1 MTVYMP
7 APEGHRMTDT
17 PSPRVRRILFRATHR
32 GSKEADL
39 MIGGF
44 VTRHVATMDEA
55 ELASL
60 EAVLEH
66 TDADLTDWLMG
77 RKPVPPEAASPML
90 ERMLAECG
98 AAGGGLSEGAR
109 RGLGRA

>member
-1 MTVYMP
+1 MTEP
-7 APEGHRMTDT
+7 LP
-17 PSPRVRRILFRATHR
+17 PRARKILFRATHR
-32 GSKEADL
+32 GTKEADL

-44 VTRHVATMDEA
+44 VSRHVAAMDEA
-55 ELASL
+55 ELDAL
-60 EAVLEH
+60 EAVLAH

-90 ERMLAECG
+90 ARMIAECG
-98 AAGGGLSEGAR
+98 AAGGGVSEGAR

>member
-1 MTVYMP
+1 
-7 APEGHRMTDT
+7 MTDI
-17 PSPRVRRILFRATHR
+17 PSPRARRILFRASHR
-32 GSKEADL
+32 GTKEADL

-44 VTRHVATMDEA
+44 VARHVAAMDEA
-55 ELASL
+55 ELDAL
-60 EAVLEH
+60 EAVLEN

-77 RKPVPPEAASPML
+77 RRPVPPEAASPML
-90 ERMLAECG
+90 DRMLAECG

>member
-1 MTVYMP
+1 MT
-7 APEGHRMTDT
+7 ETL
-17 PSPRVRRILFRATHR
+17 SPRARKILFRATHR
-32 GSKEADL
+32 GTKEADL

-44 VTRHVATMDEA
+44 VTRHVVAMDEA
-55 ELASL
+55 ELDAL
-60 EAVLEH
+60 EAVLAH

-90 ERMLAECG
+90 ARMIAECG

-109 RGLGRA
+109 QGLGRA

>member
-1 MTVYMP
+1 
-7 APEGHRMTDT
+7 MTDT
-17 PSPRVRRILFRATHR
+17 PSLRARRILFRASHR
-32 GSKEADL
+32 GTKEADL

-44 VTRHVATMDEA
+44 VARHVAAMDEA
-55 ELASL
+55 ELDAL
-60 EAVLEH
+60 EAVLAH
-66 TDADLTDWLMG
+66 PDADLTDWLMG

-98 AAGGGLSEGAR
+98 AAGGGVSEGAR